1 MKDRK
6 FLTLLSLFVSYIWVS
21 TFARSILPVH
31 FYESSITIRQMLAG
45 FLFMFLTQILALLYI
60 RRISAKTAWR
70 LSVVSLSLSLA
81 VFFNIKNDI
90 QFYIGMMLGGLSLFF
105 FFPIYNTIHF
115 ENTPENK
122 IGTSSA
128 LMFSVGPVVSILAP
142 ALAGTLA
149 EINFSLIWYLSTIFM
164 IVTLITINFQK
175 DYHLNYSRLAV
186 LAEIKSTR
194 PFIFLEGIWSA
205 LVLGIIP
212 VYSLIFFKTP
222 AAFGVF
228 LVYFAI
234 VSVIS
239 NIVLGKLTDKIK
251 KRSIFLYP
259 LTLILA
265 LTTMLFPFALK
276 SLELWIFFTGIV
288 GFVLPMFWNLAT
300 ALVVDHHEDLKDS
313 MLGREIVLAVGR
325 VVGLGIALFSFPF
338 EKNPK
343 FIFLFLGLSILLYP
357 IILFYNQHIK
367 KHYRYF

>member
-1 MKDRK
+1 MRNSKV
-6 FLTLLSLFVSYIWVS
+6 LTLLSLFISYIWVS
-21 TFARSILPVH
+21 TFARSVLPVH
-31 FYESSITIRQMLAG
+31 FLASGITIRQMLAG
-45 FLFMFLTQILALLYI
+45 FLFMFLIQFLALLYV
-60 RRISAKTAWR
+60 RKISAKIAWR
-70 LSVVSLSLSLA
+70 MSIFSLFLSLA

-105 FFPIYNTIHF
+105 FFPIYNIVHF
-115 ENTPENK
+115 KNTSEGK

-128 LMFSVGPVVSILAP
+128 LMFSVGPIVSIFAP
-142 ALAGTLA
+142 ALAGTMA
-149 EINFSLIWYLSTIFM
+149 AIHFSLFWYLSTIFM
-164 IVTLITINFQK
+164 ILTLITINFQK
-175 DYHLNYSRLAV
+175 DYKLNYSRLAV
-186 LAEIKSTR
+186 LAEIKATR

-222 AAFGVF
+222 SAFGIF
-228 LVYFAI
+228 LAYFAA
-234 VSVIS
+234 VSTIS
-239 NIVLGKLTDKIK
+239 NLVLGKLTDKIK

-300 ALVVDHHEDLKDS
+300 ALVVDHHENLKDA
-313 MLGREIVLAVGR
+313 MLGREIVLAIGR
-325 VVGLGIALFSFPF
+325 IVGLAITLFSFPF

-343 FIFLFLGLSILLYP
+343 YIFLFLGLSILLYP
-357 IILFYNQHIK
+357 LILFYNQHIK
-367 KHYRYF
+367 KRYQYF